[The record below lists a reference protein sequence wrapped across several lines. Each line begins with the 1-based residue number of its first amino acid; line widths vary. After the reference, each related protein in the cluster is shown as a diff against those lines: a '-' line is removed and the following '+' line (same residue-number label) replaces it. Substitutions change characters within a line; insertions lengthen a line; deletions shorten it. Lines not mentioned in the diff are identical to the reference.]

1 MRAPRSPSG
10 WGLSVI
16 RGRATS
22 LRNAVYVLSG
32 THHRVTGP
40 TLAARAVATARS
52 VRRSCST
59 AAACAPIAGIRRVLA
74 SPGIGAFARIAM
86 ETRLL
91 LGGGIAVL
99 SGKPRG
105 VGAEE
110 VGQPQPPHQQD
121 RAECPVCLP
130 AAC

>member
-10 WGLSVI
+10 CGLRVM
-16 RGRATS
+16 REPATS
-22 LRNAVYVLSG
+22 LKNEVCVLSG
-32 THHRVTGP
+32 AHHSVTGP

-52 VRRSCST
+52 VRRSCNT

-74 SPGIGAFARIAM
+74 SPGIGAFARTAI
-86 ETRLL
+86 ETKLL
-91 LGGGIAVL
+91 FGGGMAVL
-99 SGKPRG
+99 SRKPRG